1 MLFPDP
7 SFSNDVEMRLS
18 DKLSLYIEKKKLFN
32 DGSMILVLIAFS
44 LLIVL
49 VLILPVKSCLHTG
62 HTVLL

>member
-49 VLILPVKSCLHTG
+49 ILPVKSCLHTG